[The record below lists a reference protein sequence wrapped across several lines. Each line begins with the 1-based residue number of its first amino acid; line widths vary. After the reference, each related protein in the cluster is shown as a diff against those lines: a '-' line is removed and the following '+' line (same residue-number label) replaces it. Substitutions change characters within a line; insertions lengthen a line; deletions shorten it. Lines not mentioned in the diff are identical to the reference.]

1 MPHRKS
7 DTLMQALL
15 AERDAHI
22 ADLHAQLEEA
32 QRLLKLEQD
41 AHKESRRLFRRA
53 LQDLEAILAE
63 AKDGHGVATSGVA
76 TSGVATHGV
85 ATSQADGEVASQ
97 EATKQVKVK
106 RNRK

>member
-7 DTLMQALL
+7 DALMQALL

-41 AHKESRRLFRRA
+41 AHKESRRLFKRA
-53 LQDLEAILAE
+53 LQDLEALQSLSATTAGHKNART
-63 AKDGHGVATSGVA
+63 AK
-76 TSGVATHGV
+76 
-85 ATSQADGEVASQ
+85 
-97 EATKQVKVK
+97 K
-106 RNRK
+106 RARG